1 MPLVQTKCFG
11 EMEYDSSAVFEFP
24 YGVPGFENEHA
35 FLFLEQPAMHPLMF
49 MQSLSN
55 CHVCFILMPI
65 LAADPK
71 YKLLLSGE
79 ELDALHLPRDRQ
91 PRIGKDIL
99 CAAVVCAADERR
111 PHPTVNLQAPILV
124 NLKERIGIQAI
135 LPQSGYSHQHPLLPA
150 GGLHAGGTQEVALC
164 S

>member
-11 EMEYDSSAVFEFP
+11 AMEYESSAVFEFP
-24 YGVPGFENEHA
+24 SGVPGFENEHS

-49 MQSLSN
+49 LQSLFN
-55 CHVCFILMPI
+55 RHVCFILMPI
-65 LAADPK
+65 LAADPN
-71 YKLLLSGE
+71 YKLLLSSE

-111 PHPTVNLQAPILV
+111 PQPTVNLQAPILV

-135 LPQSGYSHQHPLLPA
+135 LPQSGYSHQHPLLPSGGLPA
-150 GGLHAGGTQEVALC
+150 GGPQEVALC